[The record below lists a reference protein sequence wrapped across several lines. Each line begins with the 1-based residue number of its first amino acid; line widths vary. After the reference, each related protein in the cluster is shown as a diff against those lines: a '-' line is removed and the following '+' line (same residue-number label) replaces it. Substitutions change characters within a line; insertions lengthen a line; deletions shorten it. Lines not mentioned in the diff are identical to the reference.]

1 MTDIRQ
7 VKTHDV
13 TTKKGPMM
21 EFRYDAASDVWHCYA
36 TCETWPNESFN
47 IIRLEN
53 LPADFTL
60 CPRCSALKET
70 DERKET
76 DSDDT
81 TIIPFSA
88 ARRASMIW
96 PGFCKLSG
104 YSISLGGIFMLIWS
118 LLRHS
123 ILASGSLVLLV
134 GFVLILIGNIL
145 W

>member
-1 MTDIRQ
+1 
-7 VKTHDV
+7 
-13 TTKKGPMM
+13 MM

-53 LPADFTL
+53 LPANFTL

-81 TIIPFSA
+81 TIVPLQRCKTSIGDMA
-88 ARRASMIW
+88 
-96 PGFCKLSG
+96 GFL
-104 YSISLGGIFMLIWS
+104 
-118 LLRHS
+118 
-123 ILASGSLVLLV
+123 
-134 GFVLILIGNIL
+134 
-145 W
+145 